1 METTGLKILRR
12 EGFRSGRV
20 RIHILPVLVW
30 LGAVA
35 AVVVLFRHRAQRFEV
50 LGLARGRVHQVAA
63 NCAGRLKEV
72 PVELFDKVRGGQTLA
87 VIDTILDNENV
98 QVELATASAEIE
110 RLKAELVSTEDQ
122 LATEAANRQTDW
134 VAAYRRF
141 SVDVENTRVRV
152 LELTAQI
159 ETDRMA
165 LESLEL
171 DNKALMVQ
179 RIGDQNDIVFFEFQ
193 QAKARYSM
201 LAGRIEENRRLLEEA
216 SQDLKQ
222 AQQRRDEFAQGE
234 PRHPSVD
241 RALEVIRQA
250 VKVQERRIEE
260 LLARREPLVL
270 MSPFDGVVSQIHRG
284 AGEAVA
290 AGDPILVVAEAEPTE
305 IVAYAHE
312 DQLGRIRERMQVELI
327 KSTDPARVA
336 ASQVVQLGANIELMP
351 QQLWRN
357 SNVAQWGRPLLIR
370 IPPGLE
376 LVPGETVGIR
386 GL

>member
-1 METTGLKILRR
+1 
-12 EGFRSGRV
+12 V

-30 LGAVA
+30 LVAVA
-35 AVVVLFRHRAQRFEV
+35 GVVVLFGHRAQRFEV

-72 PVELFDKVRGGQTLA
+72 PVQLFDKVSGGQTLA

-98 QVELATASAEIE
+98 QVELATAFAEIE

-122 LATEAANRQTDW
+122 LATDAANRKTDW

-141 SVDVENTRVRV
+141 SVDVENARVRV

-179 RIGDQNDIVFFEFQ
+179 RISDQNDIVFFEFQ

-201 LAGRIEENRRLLEEA
+201 LAGRIKENQRLLEEA
-216 SQDLKQ
+216 RGDLLQ
-222 AQQRRDEFAQGE
+222 SQQRRDQFAQE
-234 PRHPSVD
+234 QPRNPSVD

-250 VKVQERRIEE
+250 VKVQERRMEE
-260 LLARREPLVL
+260 LLARKEPLVL
-270 MSPFDGVVSQIHRG
+270 MSPFDGVVNQINRG
-284 AGEAVA
+284 AGEAVS
-290 AGDPILVVAEAEPTE
+290 AGDPILVVAEAKPTE
-305 IVAYAHE
+305 IVAYARE
-312 DQLGRIRERMQVELI
+312 DQLGRIRERMRVELI
-327 KSTDPARVA
+327 KGAEPAQVA

-357 SNVAQWGRPLLIR
+357 PNVAQWGRPLLIR